1 MKHFFVGVLLG
12 AIGGVA
18 AVAILNRTSF
28 GKTILNT

>member
-1 MKHFFVGVLLG
+1 MKYVVAIFMG

-18 AVAILNRTSF
+18 AVAILNRTVF